1 MAGLELY
8 LDATGMQRGAEAAKK
23 ALTDVEQGAKKTT
36 ESLDKVVTNV
46 NKTGQALGGGSGG
59 GAAPAQG
66 GATSAGTGLA
76 ARISGVSGALS
87 GLQSAANQ
95 TTLGG
100 FAFQVGKL
108 YDDFQQLKGGIDG
121 GVTGFQALK
130 AVMRAHPIFTIT
142 TIISAAAGAFGLLN
156 SAMGETAGKYDELA
170 RSIQRAKLDE
180 QAANLFGLAT
190 QSAQMAQMRSITSN
204 FTELLGTGDFNVSS
218 LTAAT
223 GRSTMDVA
231 EYMWNQTRDPRY
243 LSFMMG
249 QEFGTGRFTES
260 NQRGRTEVMTRRP
273 EELRFTR
280 DQAAGF
286 ARQEYE
292 RIGATASLGQIGPT
306 GGRSMGGEM
315 YGPEPSNYDPLQGQ
329 LERQRRTEEAAQA
342 AREDMERL
350 VQLGEAFGDRVGDA
364 FYNIASGTQ
373 SARQALAAMISEFA
387 RMASRQAFSGLFG
400 SIAGGFGATPAQGF
414 QGPPTSAGLAP
425 GPVQ

>member
-156 SAMGETAGKYDELA
+156 SAMVRPLASMTSWPGRSSEPSWTSKRPTCSGWPRNRRRWRRCGQSPATLPSCLA
-170 RSIQRAKLDE
+170 R
-180 QAANLFGLAT
+180 AT
-190 QSAQMAQMRSITSN
+190 
-204 FTELLGTGDFNVSS
+204 
-218 LTAAT
+218 
-223 GRSTMDVA
+223 ST
-231 EYMWNQTRDPRY
+231 Y
-243 LSFMMG
+243 L
-249 QEFGTGRFTES
+249 R
-260 NQRGRTEVMTRRP
+260 
-273 EELRFTR
+273 
-280 DQAAGF
+280 
-286 ARQEYE
+286 
-292 RIGATASLGQIGPT
+292 
-306 GGRSMGGEM
+306 
-315 YGPEPSNYDPLQGQ
+315 
-329 LERQRRTEEAAQA
+329 
-342 AREDMERL
+342 
-350 VQLGEAFGDRVGDA
+350 
-364 FYNIASGTQ
+364 
-373 SARQALAAMISEFA
+373 
-387 RMASRQAFSGLFG
+387 
-400 SIAGGFGATPAQGF
+400 
-414 QGPPTSAGLAP
+414 
-425 GPVQ
+425 